1 MTPDVNVLVAAATAD
16 HSLHEP
22 AYAWLERATAA
33 SALGARL
40 AILPMVA
47 AGFLR
52 IVTHPKIFARP
63 ATADAAIAFIQA
75 VLSAPGVDMPELA
88 SEWAVLCQLCRA
100 GRLSGNRIPD
110 AWIAAAVIATGD
122 HLVTFDK
129 GFRSLLPRRALT
141 LLAAEG
147 A

>member
-1 MTPDVNVLVAAATAD
+1 LARTSHGSQHTRRAAC
-16 HSLHEP
+16 HS
-22 AYAWLERATAA
+22 
-33 SALGARL
+33 SDGGGRL
-40 AILPMVA
+40 S
-47 AGFLR
+47 
-52 IVTHPKIFARP
+52 THRDAPEDLARP
-63 ATADAAIAFIQA
+63 TTADAAIAFIQA